1 MRGETQQPPHQGHA
15 EAGGGPCSG
24 TTSSRILIMCH
35 CFETAECMVTAAR
48 CSRKGECCRA
58 MWHHRDCHRAVG
70 VV

>member
-1 MRGETQQPPHQGHA
+1 
-15 EAGGGPCSG
+15 
-24 TTSSRILIMCH
+24 MCH